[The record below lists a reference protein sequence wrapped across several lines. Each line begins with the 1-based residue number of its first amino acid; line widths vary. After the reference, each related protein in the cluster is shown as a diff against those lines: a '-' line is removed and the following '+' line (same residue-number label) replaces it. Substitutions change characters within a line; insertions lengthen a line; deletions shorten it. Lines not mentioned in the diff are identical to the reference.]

1 MSQPTERNRLDEEA
15 SPYLRQHADNPV
27 HWQPWGDE
35 AFERACEHD
44 VPVFVSIGYSSCHW
58 CHVMAEES
66 FEDEAIAEVL
76 NESFVPI
83 KVDREERPDV
93 DSTFMT
99 VSQLVT
105 GGGGW
110 PLSAWCTPE
119 GEPFYVGTY
128 FPPEPRRNQP
138 GFRDLCERIADS
150 WADPE
155 QREEMRR
162 RAEQWTTSARDE
174 LESVPEPDAAG
185 DAEPPG
191 VDLVDEAA
199 AAAIRGYDDEYGGFG
214 SGGAKFPMP
223 GRIDLL
229 LRAYARTGRDAALT
243 ASTGTLDGMARGG
256 MYDQIGGGFHR
267 YATDR
272 RWTVPHFEKML
283 YDNAELPLV
292 YLDGY
297 RLTGDP
303 AYARIASETLGFLD
317 RELRHEDGGFF
328 STLDARS
335 APPASRRGDAS
346 DDGSEHADVEGAFYV
361 WTPEEVD
368 AALDEPAASLAK
380 DRYGIRSGGNFER
393 GTTVP
398 TIAASVQELAEEH
411 DLPTEEVR
419 GHLTAARVALF
430 EARESRPRPARDEKV
445 LASWNGRAISAF
457 ANAGGVLGEPYAE
470 IAREALDFCRDR
482 LYDAESGEL
491 ARRWIDG
498 DVRGPGYL
506 DDHAFLARGALD
518 VYAATGDPEPLGFA
532 LDLAETIVAEFYDD
546 DDATIYFTRDPDA
559 GDNRSGA
566 DGDGEAQRASSSE
579 GHSPSGNRASPGDSR
594 TQSDDDAL
602 FARPQEF
609 TDRSTP
615 SSLGVAAETL
625 ALLDGFRT
633 DREFAGIAEAVVTT
647 HADRI
652 RASPLEHV
660 SLVRAAELVETG
672 GIEATIAADAVPDAW
687 RETLGERY
695 LPGALVAPRPP
706 TEAGLD
712 AWLDRLGVDEAP
724 PIWAGRDAVDGE
736 ATVYVCEGRT
746 CSPPET
752 DLDAALAWLAERQ

>member
-1 MSQPTERNRLDEEA
+1 MTQPTERNRLDEEA

-27 HWQPWGDE
+27 HWQPWGGD
-35 AFERACEHD
+35 AFERAREHD
-44 VPVFVSIGYSSCHW
+44 APVFVSIGYSSCHW

-66 FEDEAIAEVL
+66 FEDESVATVL

-110 PLSAWCTPE
+110 PLSAWCTPD
-119 GEPFYVGTY
+119 GKPFYVGTY

-155 QREEMRR
+155 QREEMGR
-162 RAEQWTTSARDE
+162 RAEQWVTSARDE
-174 LESVPEPDAAG
+174 LESVPKSGGNETSDS
-185 DAEPPG
+185 
-191 VDLVDEAA
+191 DLLHQAA
-199 AAAIRGYDDEYGGFG
+199 AAAIRGYDEEHGGFG
-214 SGGAKFPMP
+214 SGRGAKFPMP

-229 LRAYARTGRDAALT
+229 LREHVRSGRDAALT
-243 ASTGTLDGMARGG
+243 AAAGTLDGMASGG

-267 YATDR
+267 YAVDR
-272 RWTVPHFEKML
+272 QWTVPHFEKML
-283 YDNAELPLV
+283 YDNAELPMV
-292 YLDGY
+292 YVDGY

-303 AYARIASETLGFLD
+303 SYARVASESFGFLD

-335 APPASRRGDAS
+335 QRPAGRRGDGDEA
-346 DDGSEHADVEGAFYV
+346 ETDVEGAFYV
-361 WTPEEVD
+361 WTPAEVD
-368 AALDEPAASLAK
+368 AALREPSASIAK
-380 DRYGIRSGGNFER
+380 SRYGIRSGGNFER

-398 TIAASVQELAEEH
+398 TIAASPEEIAAEY
-411 DLPTEEVR
+411 DRSPDEVR
-419 GHLTAARVALF
+419 EILTDARVALF

-457 ANAGGVLGEPYAE
+457 ATAGDTLGDRYAE
-470 IAREALDFCRDR
+470 IAAEALGFCRDR
-482 LYDAESGEL
+482 LYDADSGVL

-506 DDHAFLARGALD
+506 DDYAFLARGALD

-532 LDLAETIVAEFYDD
+532 LRLAESIVGEFYDGD
-546 DDATIYFTRDPDA
+546 DGTIYFTRDPEADESGTDGPQADRPEEKRAA
-559 GDNRSGA
+559 G
-566 DGDGEAQRASSSE
+566 
-579 GHSPSGNRASPGDSR
+579 
-594 TQSDDDAL
+594 DDAL

-615 SSLGVAAETL
+615 SSLGVGAETL

-633 DREFAGIAEAVVTT
+633 DRRFHEVAEAVVAT

-660 SLVRAAELVETG
+660 SLVRAAERVKSGGVEV
-672 GIEATIAADAVPDAW
+672 TIAADGVPDAW
-687 RETLGERY
+687 RRTLGERY
-695 LPGALVAPRPP
+695 LPGALVAPRPA
-706 TEAGLD
+706 TAAGLEP
-712 AWLDRLGVDEAP
+712 WLDALGLDEAP
-724 PIWAGRDAVDGE
+724 PIWADRDAVDGE
-736 ATVYVCEGRT
+736 PTAYVCEGFA
-746 CSPPET
+746 CSPPQT
-752 DLDAALAWLAERQ
+752 NLDAGLSWLAERE

>member
-1 MSQPTERNRLDEEA
+1 MSQPTERNRLDGEA

-27 HWQPWGDE
+27 NWQPWGDE
-35 AFERACEHD
+35 AFERAREHD

-66 FEDEAIAEVL
+66 FEDESVAGVI
-76 NESFVPI
+76 NDSFVPI

-99 VSQLVT
+99 VCQLVT

-119 GEPFYVGTY
+119 GKPFYVGTY
-128 FPPEPRRNQP
+128 FPLEARRNQP

-150 WADPE
+150 WSDPE

-162 RAEQWTTSARDE
+162 RADQWAESARDE
-174 LESVPEPDAAG
+174 LESVPTPDAADPDGEG
-185 DAEPPG
+185 DASPPG
-191 VDLVDEAA
+191 DGLLESAA
-199 AAAIRGYDDEYGGFG
+199 ASALRGYDDEYGGFG

-229 LRAYARTGRDAALT
+229 MRAYARSGRDALLSA
-243 ASTGTLDGMARGG
+243 AAGTLDGMARGG

-267 YATDR
+267 YAVDR
-272 RWTVPHFEKML
+272 EWTVPHFEKML
-283 YDNAELPLV
+283 YDNAELPMA

-303 AYARIASETLGFLD
+303 AYARVASESLAFLD
-317 RELRHEDGGFF
+317 RELRRDDGGFF

-335 APPASRRGDAS
+335 RPPESRR
-346 DDGSEHADVEGAFYV
+346 DGNESEEGEDVEGAFYV

-368 AALDEPAASLAK
+368 AVLDEPAASLVK
-380 DRYGIRSGGNFER
+380 ERYGIRPGGNFER

-398 TIAASVQELAEEH
+398 TLAASVDELAADR
-411 DLPTEEVR
+411 DLSPEEVR
-419 GHLTAARVALF
+419 EALTEARTALF
-430 EARESRPRPARDEKV
+430 DARESRPRPARDEKV

-457 ANAGGVLGEPYAE
+457 ADAAGTLGEPYAD

-482 LYDAESGEL
+482 LYDPEAETGAL
-491 ARRWIDG
+491 ARRWLDG

-506 DDHAFLARGALD
+506 DDYAFLARGALD
-518 VYAATGDPEPLGFA
+518 VYAATGDLEPLGFA
-532 LDLAETIVAEFYDD
+532 LELAEALVAEFYDAD
-546 DDATIYFTRDPDA
+546 DGTIYFTRSLDGRESGGDGDA
-559 GDNRSGA
+559 G
-566 DGDGEAQRASSSE
+566 
-579 GHSPSGNRASPGDSR
+579 P
-594 TQSDDDAL
+594 L
-602 FARPQEF
+602 MARPQEF

-633 DREFAGIAEAVVTT
+633 DGRFRDVARRVVTT

-652 RASPLEHV
+652 RGGPLEHA
-660 SLVRAAELVETG
+660 SLVRAADLVETG
-672 GIEATIAADAVPDAW
+672 GIEVTVAADEVPDEW

-695 LPGALVAPRPP
+695 LPSALVAPRPA

-712 AWLDRLGVDEAP
+712 EWLDRLDMAEAP
-724 PIWAGRDAVDGE
+724 PIWAGRDATDGE
-736 ATVYVCEGRT
+736 PTAYVCRDFT
-746 CSPPET
+746 CSPPRT
-752 DLDAALAWLAERQ
+752 DLDAALEWLGTREESKGGE

>member
-1 MSQPTERNRLDEEA
+1 MSQPTERNRLDGEA
-15 SPYLRQHADNPV
+15 SPYLQQHADNPV
-27 HWQPWGDE
+27 NWQPWGDE
-35 AFERACEHD
+35 AFERAREHD

-66 FEDEAIAEVL
+66 FEDESVAAVL
-76 NESFVPI
+76 NDEFVPV

-128 FPPEPRRNQP
+128 FPPEPRQNQP

-162 RAEQWTTSARDE
+162 RADQWTTSARDE
-174 LESVPEPDAAG
+174 LESVPSQPAGDDAA
-185 DAEPPG
+185 APG
-191 VDLVDEAA
+191 PDLLDEAA
-199 AAAIRGYDDEYGGFG
+199 AAAVRGYDDSYGGFG
-214 SGGAKFPMP
+214 SGGPKFPMP
-223 GRIDLL
+223 GRIDVL
-229 LRAYARTGRDAALT
+229 LRAYAQNGRDAVLA
-243 ASTGTLDGMARGG
+243 AATGTLDGMAAGG
-256 MYDQIGGGFHR
+256 MYDQVGGGFHR
-267 YATDR
+267 YAVDR
-272 RWTVPHFEKML
+272 QWTVPHFEKML
-283 YDNAELPLV
+283 YDNAELPLA

-297 RLTGDP
+297 QLTGDP
-303 AYARIASETLGFLD
+303 TYARVASETLGFLD
-317 RELRHEDGGFF
+317 RELRHDDGGFF

-335 APPASRRGDAS
+335 RPPASRGGGD
-346 DDGSEHADVEGAFYV
+346 ADVEGAFYV
-361 WTPEEVD
+361 WTPSEVD
-368 AALDEPAASLAK
+368 EVLDEPAASLAK
-380 DRYGIRSGGNFER
+380 DRFGIESGGNFER
-393 GTTVP
+393 GTTVL
-398 TIAASVQELAEEH
+398 TVAASIAELAEAH
-411 DLPTEEVR
+411 DMSPESVR
-419 GHLTAARVALF
+419 EALTAARVALF

-457 ANAGGVLGEPYAE
+457 AAASRVLGEPYAD
-470 IAREALDFCRDR
+470 IASEALAFCRDR
-482 LYDAESGEL
+482 LYDEETGAL
-491 ARRWIDG
+491 ARRWLDG

-518 VYAATGDPEPLGFA
+518 VYSATGDPDALGFA
-532 LDLAETIVAEFYDD
+532 LDLSETIVADFYADD
-546 DDATIYFTRDPDA
+546 DGTIYFTRDPA
-559 GDNRSGA
+559 ANGDR
-566 DGDGEAQRASSSE
+566 GD
-579 GHSPSGNRASPGDSR
+579 D
-594 TQSDDDAL
+594 TL

-625 ALLDGFRT
+625 ALVDGFRT
-633 DREFAGIAEAVVTT
+633 DREFASVAETVVTT

-660 SLVRAAELVETG
+660 SLVRAADRVASG
-672 GIEATIAADAVPDAW
+672 GIEVTVAADGVPDAW

-706 TEAGLD
+706 TDDGLT
-712 AWLDRLGVDEAP
+712 AWLDRLGLSEAP
-724 PIWAGRDAVDGE
+724 PIWADRDAVDGE
-736 ATVYVCEGRT
+736 PTAYVCEGRT

-752 DLDAALAWLAERQ
+752 DLDAALEWLADRRRSA

>member
-1 MSQPTERNRLDEEA
+1 MSQPTERNRLASEA
-15 SPYLRQHADNPV
+15 SPYLQQHAENPV
-27 HWQPWGDE
+27 NWQPWSDE
-35 AFERACEHD
+35 AFERAREHD

-66 FEDEAIAEVL
+66 FEDESVAAVL
-76 NESFVPI
+76 NESFVSI

-93 DSTFMT
+93 DSAFMT

-119 GEPFYVGTY
+119 GKPFYVGTY

-150 WADPE
+150 WGDPE
-155 QREEMRR
+155 QREEMKR

-174 LESVPEPDAAG
+174 LESAPTPDSAG
-185 DAEPPG
+185 DSNPLGE
-191 VDLVDEAA
+191 VHLEDDLLGEAA

-229 LRAYARTGRDAALT
+229 MRAYARNGRDAALT
-243 ASTGTLDGMARGG
+243 AATGTLDGMAAGG
-256 MYDQIGGGFHR
+256 VYDQIGGGFHR
-267 YATDR
+267 YAVDR

-283 YDNAELPLV
+283 YDNAELPMV

-303 AYARIASETLGFLD
+303 SYARVASESLGFAD

-335 APPASRRGDAS
+335 RFPVGRGKESSGLSGNSDA
-346 DDGSEHADVEGAFYV
+346 ETEAVEGAFYV
-361 WTPEEVD
+361 WTPDEVD
-368 AALDEPAASLAK
+368 AVLDEPASSLAK
-380 DRYGIRSGGNFER
+380 ERYGIRSGGNFER

-398 TIAASVQELAEEH
+398 TVSASVAELADER
-411 DLPTEEVR
+411 DLPADEIREILTE
-419 GHLTAARVALF
+419 ARVALF

-457 ANAGGVLGEPYAE
+457 ASAGRTLGEPYAE
-470 IAREALDFCRDR
+470 IASDALAFCRER
-482 LYDAESGEL
+482 LYDEATGGL
-491 ARRWIDG
+491 ARRWLDG

-506 DDHAFLARGALD
+506 DDYAFLARGALD

-532 LDLAETIVAEFYDD
+532 LELAESIVAEFHDADD
-546 DDATIYFTRDPDA
+546 GTIYFTREP
-559 GDNRSGA
+559 
-566 DGDGEAQRASSSE
+566 EEIASDHT
-579 GHSPSGNRASPGDSR
+579 G
-594 TQSDDDAL
+594 DDAL

-633 DREFAGIAEAVVTT
+633 DRRFAEVAETVVTT
-647 HADRI
+647 HSDRI

-660 SLVRAAELVETG
+660 SLVRASERVASG
-672 GIEATIAADAVPDAW
+672 GIEVTIAADGIPDEW
-687 RETLGERY
+687 QETLGERY
-695 LPGALVAPRPP
+695 LPGALIAPRPP
-706 TEAGLD
+706 TDEKVG
-712 AWLDRLGVDEAP
+712 AWLDDLGLDETP
-724 PIWAGRDAVDGE
+724 PIWAGRDVVDGE
-736 ATVYVCEGRT
+736 PTVYVCEGRT

-752 DLDAALAWLAERQ
+752 DLDSALEWLAARRESE

>member
-1 MSQPTERNRLDEEA
+1 MSQPTERNRLASEA
-15 SPYLRQHADNPV
+15 SPYLQQHADNPV
-27 HWQPWGDE
+27 HWQPWGDD
-35 AFERACEHD
+35 AFERAREHD
-44 VPVFVSIGYSSCHW
+44 APVFVSIGYSSCHW

-66 FEDEAIAEVL
+66 FEDEAVADVL
-76 NESFVPI
+76 NASFVPI

-119 GEPFYVGTY
+119 GKPFYVGTY

-138 GFRDLCERIADS
+138 GFRDLCERIAES

-174 LESVPEPDAAG
+174 LESTQGPTPASDR
-185 DAEPPG
+185 DPPG
-191 VDLVDEAA
+191 TDLLDEAA
-199 AAAIRGYDDEYGGFG
+199 AAAVRGYDDEYGGFG

-229 LRAYARTGRDAALT
+229 MRAYARSGRDAALT
-243 ASTGTLDGMARGG
+243 AATGTLDGMARGG

-272 RWTVPHFEKML
+272 QWTVPHFEKML
-283 YDNAELPLV
+283 YDNAELPLA

-303 AYARIASETLGFLD
+303 AYARIASESLGFLD

-335 APPASRRGDAS
+335 APPASRRGDAR
-346 DDGSEHADVEGAFYV
+346 DDGDGHADVEGAFYV
-361 WTPEEVD
+361 WTPAEVD
-368 AALDEPAASLAK
+368 AVLDEPAASLAK
-380 DRYGIRSGGNFER
+380 ARYGIRAGGNFER

-398 TIAASVQELAEEH
+398 RIAASIEELAQEH
-411 DLPTEEVR
+411 DLSTDEVR
-419 GHLTAARVALF
+419 GRLTDARVALF
-430 EARESRPRPARDEKV
+430 EAREARPRPARDEKV
-445 LASWNGRAISAF
+445 LAAWNGRAISAF
-457 ANAGGVLGEPYAE
+457 ASAGGVLGQPYAE
-470 IAREALDFCRDR
+470 TAREALDFCRER
-482 LYDAESGEL
+482 LYDAETGAL
-491 ARRWIDG
+491 ARRWLDG

-518 VYAATGDPEPLGFA
+518 VYGATGDPEPLGFA
-532 LDLAETIVAEFYDD
+532 VELAGAIVSEFYDAD
-546 DDATIYFTRDPDA
+546 DGTIYFTREPEA
-559 GDNRSGA
+559 NEV
-566 DGDGEAQRASSSE
+566 DGTDG
-579 GHSPSGNRASPGDSR
+579 
-594 TQSDDDAL
+594 DAL

-633 DREFAGIAEAVVTT
+633 DREFAAVAEAVVTT

-660 SLVRAAELVETG
+660 SLVRAAERVETG
-672 GIEATIAADAVPDAW
+672 GVEATIAADVVPDAW

-706 TEAGLD
+706 TETELD
-712 AWLDRLGVDEAP
+712 AWLDRLGMQEAP
-724 PIWAGRDAVDGE
+724 PIWAGRDAVDGKPT
-736 ATVYVCEGRT
+736 AYVCEGRT

-752 DLDAALAWLAERQ
+752 DLDAALTWLTERRSA

>member
-1 MSQPTERNRLDEEA
+1 MRQPTKRNRLDGEA
-15 SPYLRQHADNPV
+15 SPYLQQHADNPV
-27 HWQPWGDE
+27 NWQPWGDE
-35 AFERACEHD
+35 AFERASEHG

-66 FEDEAIAEVL
+66 FEDEGIAEVL
-76 NESFVPI
+76 NDGFVPV

-119 GEPFYVGTY
+119 GKPFYVGTY

-138 GFRDLCERIADS
+138 GFRELCERIADS

-155 QREEMRR
+155 QREEMER
-162 RAEQWTTSARDE
+162 RAEQWTASARDE
-174 LESVPEPDAAG
+174 LESVPGADSADSAADAS

-191 VDLVDEAA
+191 AALLDEAA
-199 AAAIRGYDDEYGGFG
+199 AAAVRGYDDEYGGFG

-229 LRAYARTGRDAALT
+229 MRAYARSGRDAALT
-243 ASTGTLDGMARGG
+243 AATGTLDGMARGG
-256 MYDQIGGGFHR
+256 VYDQVGGGFHR

-303 AYARIASETLGFLD
+303 TYARIASETLGFLD
-317 RELRHEDGGFF
+317 RELRHADGGFF

-335 APPASRRGDAS
+335 APPESRRGDAS
-346 DDGSEHADVEGAFYV
+346 DNGSGRADVEGAFYV
-361 WTPEEVD
+361 WTPDEVD
-368 AALDEPAASLAK
+368 TVLDEPAASLAR
-380 DRYGIRSGGNFER
+380 DRYGIESGGNFER

-398 TIAASVQELAEEH
+398 TVAASVEGLADERGLASEAVRET
-411 DLPTEEVR
+411 LTE
-419 GHLTAARVALF
+419 ARVALF

-445 LASWNGRAISAF
+445 LAAWNGRAISAF
-457 ANAGGVLGEPYAE
+457 ANAGGALGEPYAAV
-470 IAREALDFCRDR
+470 AREALDFCRDR
-482 LYDAESGEL
+482 LYDEESGTL
-491 ARRWIDG
+491 ARRWLDG

-532 LDLAETIVAEFYDD
+532 LELAETIVADFYDAD
-546 DDATIYFTRDPDA
+546 DGTIYFTRDPD
-559 GDNRSGA
+559 GERTDDSRA
-566 DGDGEAQRASSSE
+566 DGDGEAQRASSS
-579 GHSPSGNRASPGDSR
+579 R
-594 TQSDDDAL
+594 TQSGDGAL

-625 ALLDGFRT
+625 ALLDGFRS
-633 DREFAGIAEAVVTT
+633 DREFAAVAETVVTT
-647 HADRI
+647 HTDRI

-660 SLVRAAELVETG
+660 SLVRAAERVETG
-672 GIEATIAADAVPDAW
+672 GIEATIAAEAVPDEW

-695 LPGALVAPRPP
+695 LPDALVAPRPP
-706 TEAGLD
+706 TEDGLD
-712 AWLDRLGVDEAP
+712 AWLDRLGMDEAP
-724 PIWAGRDAVDGE
+724 PVWAGRDAADGE
-736 ATVYVCEGRT
+736 PTAYVCEGRT

-752 DLDAALAWLAERQ
+752 DLDAALTWLAERR

>member
-1 MSQPTERNRLDEEA
+1 MSQPTERNRLEGEA
-15 SPYLRQHADNPV
+15 SPYLQQHADNPV
-27 HWQPWGDE
+27 NWQPWGEE
-35 AFERACEHD
+35 AFERAREHD

-66 FEDEAIAEVL
+66 FEDESVAAVL
-76 NESFVPI
+76 NEEFVPV

-150 WADPE
+150 WGDPE
-155 QREEMRR
+155 QREEMKR
-162 RAEQWTTSARDE
+162 RADQWTTSARDE
-174 LESVPEPDAAG
+174 LESVPESGPAAGADDAGGAG
-185 DAEPPG
+185 DAADAADAGAPG
-191 VDLVDEAA
+191 PDLLDEAA
-199 AAAIRGYDDEYGGFG
+199 AAAVRGYDDEYGGFG
-214 SGGAKFPMP
+214 GGGAKFPMP
-223 GRIDLL
+223 GRIDVLM
-229 LRAYARTGRDAALT
+229 RAYAQTGRDAALT
-243 ASTGTLDGMARGG
+243 AATGTLDGMARGG

-267 YATDR
+267 YAVDR
-272 RWTVPHFEKML
+272 QWTVPHFEKML
-283 YDNAELPLV
+283 YDNAELPMA
-292 YLDGY
+292 YLDAH
-297 RLTGDP
+297 RLTGD
-303 AYARIASETLGFLD
+303 ASYARVASETLGFID
-317 RELRHEDGGFF
+317 RELRHDDGGFF

-335 APPASRRGDAS
+335 RPPESRRGDAGAN
-346 DDGSEHADVEGAFYV
+346 GSGHADVEGAFYV
-361 WTPEEVD
+361 WTPSEVD
-368 AALDEPAASLAK
+368 AVLDEPAASLAK
-380 DRYGIRSGGNFER
+380 DRYGIESGGNFER

-398 TIAASVQELAEEH
+398 TIAASVAELADEH
-411 DLPTEEVR
+411 DMSAETVRESLTE
-419 GHLTAARVALF
+419 ARVALF

-457 ANAGGVLGEPYAE
+457 AAAGQVLGEPYAD
-470 IAREALDFCRDR
+470 IASDALAFCRER
-482 LYDAESGEL
+482 LYDEETGGL
-491 ARRWIDG
+491 ARRWLDG

-518 VYAATGDPEPLGFA
+518 VYSATGDPDALGFA
-532 LDLAETIVAEFYDD
+532 LDLAATIVSDFYDD
-546 DDATIYFTRDPDA
+546 EDGTIYFTRDPDGAA
-559 GDNRSGA
+559 GE
-566 DGDGEAQRASSSE
+566 DGG
-579 GHSPSGNRASPGDSR
+579 GGSPTGDD
-594 TQSDDDAL
+594 TL

-633 DREFAGIAEAVVTT
+633 DREFAEIAERVVTT

-660 SLVRAAELVETG
+660 SLVRAADRVASG
-672 GIEATIAADAVPDAW
+672 GIEVTVAADAMPDAW
-687 RETLGERY
+687 RETLGTRY

-706 TEAGLD
+706 TEDDLE
-712 AWLDRLGVDEAP
+712 AWIDRLGMDEAP
-724 PIWAGRDAVDGE
+724 PIWVDRDAIDGE
-736 ATVYVCEGRT
+736 PTAYVCEGLT

-752 DLDAALAWLAERQ
+752 DLDAALEWLAARERSE

>member
-1 MSQPTERNRLDEEA
+1 MTQPTARNRLDDEA

-27 HWQPWGDE
+27 HWQPWGDD
-35 AFERACEHD
+35 AFERAREHD

-66 FEDEAIAEVL
+66 FDDESIAAVL
-76 NESFVPI
+76 NESFVPV

-119 GEPFYVGTY
+119 GKPFYVGTY

-138 GFRDLCERIADS
+138 GFRDLCERIAES

-155 QREEMRR
+155 QREEMER
-162 RAEQWTTSARDE
+162 RADQWTASARDE
-174 LESVPEPDAAG
+174 LESVPESG
-185 DAEPPG
+185 DGEPATA
-191 VDLVDEAA
+191 DLVGQAA

-214 SGGAKFPMP
+214 SGRGAKFPMP
-223 GRIDLL
+223 GRVDIL
-229 LRAYARTGRDAALT
+229 LRDYARSGRDAARN
-243 ASTGTLDGMARGG
+243 AATGTLDGMASGG

-267 YATDR
+267 YAVDR
-272 RWTVPHFEKML
+272 QWTVPHFEKML

-303 AYARIASETLGFLD
+303 SYARVAGESLGFVD
-317 RELRHEDGGFF
+317 RELRHEAGGFF

-335 APPASRRGDAS
+335 RRPASRRGNGAE
-346 DDGSEHADVEGAFYV
+346 SEADVEGAFYV
-361 WTPEEVD
+361 WTPAEVD
-368 AALDEPAASLAK
+368 AVLDEPAASIAK
-380 DRYGIRSGGNFER
+380 SRYGIRSGGNFER

-398 TIAASVQELAEEH
+398 TVAASIDELADEY
-411 DLPTEEVR
+411 DRPADEVR
-419 GHLTAARVALF
+419 EILTDARVALF

-457 ANAGGVLGEPYAE
+457 ANASRMLGEPYAA
-470 IAREALDFCRDR
+470 IASKALGFCRER
-482 LYDAESGEL
+482 LYDDATGLL

-498 DVRGPGYL
+498 DVGGPGYL
-506 DDHAFLARGALD
+506 DDYAFLARGALD
-518 VYAATGDPEPLGFA
+518 TYAATGDPEPLGFA
-532 LDLAETIVAEFYDD
+532 LRLAESIVEEFYDTD
-546 DDATIYFTRDPDA
+546 DGTIYFTRDPDA
-559 GDNRSGA
+559 DRSGA
-566 DGDGEAQRASSSE
+566 
-579 GHSPSGNRASPGDSR
+579 NRVAG
-594 TQSDDDAL
+594 DDAL

-625 ALLDGFRT
+625 ALLDGFQT
-633 DREFAGIAEAVVTT
+633 DRRFRDVAETVVTT
-647 HADRI
+647 HADRV

-660 SLVRAAELVETG
+660 SLVRAAERVDSGGVEV
-672 GIEATIAADAVPDAW
+672 TIAADEVPDAW
-687 RETLGERY
+687 RRTLGERY
-695 LPGALVAPRPP
+695 LPGALLAPRPATAAELEP
-706 TEAGLD
+706 WLD
-712 AWLDRLGVDEAP
+712 ALGLDEAP
-724 PIWAGRDAVDGE
+724 PIWAGRDAVDG
-736 ATVYVCEGRT
+736 APTAYVCEGFT
-746 CSPPET
+746 CSPPRT
-752 DLDAALAWLAERQ
+752 DLDEALSWLAERA

>member
-1 MSQPTERNRLDEEA
+1 MTEPTERNRLDGEA
-15 SPYLRQHADNPV
+15 SPYLQQHADNPV
-27 HWQPWGDE
+27 NWQPWGDE
-35 AFERACEHD
+35 AFERAREHD

-66 FEDEAIAEVL
+66 FEDEGIAEVL
-76 NESFVPI
+76 NEEFVPV

-119 GEPFYVGTY
+119 GKPFYVGTY

-155 QREEMRR
+155 QREEMKR

-174 LESVPEPDAAG
+174 LESVPEADGADGADSADG
-185 DAEPPG
+185 ADPPG
-191 VDLVDEAA
+191 ADLLDEAA
-199 AAAIRGYDDEYGGFG
+199 AAAVRGYDDEYGGFG

-229 LRAYARTGRDAALT
+229 MRAYARSDRDAALT
-243 ASTGTLDGMARGG
+243 AATGTLDGMARGG

-303 AYARIASETLGFLD
+303 AYARVASETLGFLD

-335 APPASRRGDAS
+335 PPPESRRGDAS
-346 DDGSEHADVEGAFYV
+346 DNGGGRADVEGAFYV
-361 WTPEEVD
+361 WTPAEVD
-368 AALDEPAASLAK
+368 AVLDEPAASLAK
-380 DRYGIRSGGNFER
+380 DRYGIESGGNFER

-398 TIAASVQELAEEH
+398 TIAASVQELADEH
-411 DLPTEEVR
+411 DLVVDEVR
-419 GHLTAARVALF
+419 ERLTEARVALF

-445 LASWNGRAISAF
+445 LAAWNGRAISAF

-470 IAREALDFCRDR
+470 IAREALDFCRER
-482 LYDAESGEL
+482 LYDAETGEL
-491 ARRWIDG
+491 ARRWLDG

-532 LDLAETIVAEFYDD
+532 LELAETIVSDFHDADD
-546 DDATIYFTRDPDA
+546 GTIYFTRDPDA
-559 GDNRSGA
+559 
-566 DGDGEAQRASSSE
+566 DGDERSAGAR
-579 GHSPSGNRASPGDSR
+579 
-594 TQSDDDAL
+594 SDGDDAL

-633 DREFAGIAEAVVTT
+633 DREFTAVAEAVVTT

-706 TEAGLD
+706 TAAGLD
-712 AWLDRLGVDEAP
+712 EWLDRLDMDEAP
-724 PIWAGRDAVDGE
+724 PVWAGRDAVDGE
-736 ATVYVCEGRT
+736 PTAYVCEGRT

-752 DLDAALAWLAERQ
+752 DLDAALAWLADRRSA

>member
-1 MSQPTERNRLDEEA
+1 MSQPTERNRLADEA
-15 SPYLRQHADNPV
+15 SPYLQQHADNPV
-27 HWQPWGDE
+27 HWQPWGDA
-35 AFERACEHD
+35 AFERAREHD

-66 FEDEAIAEVL
+66 FEDEGVAEVL
-76 NESFVPI
+76 NDSFVPV

-119 GEPFYVGTY
+119 GKPFYVGTY

-155 QREEMRR
+155 QREEMER

-174 LESVPEPDAAG
+174 LESVPEPNVADGASG
-185 DAEPPG
+185 SEPPG
-191 VDLVDEAA
+191 ADLLDEAA
-199 AAAIRGYDDEYGGFG
+199 AAAVRGYDDEYGGFG

-223 GRIDLL
+223 GRVDLL
-229 LRAYARTGRDAALT
+229 MRASARSGRDAAL
-243 ASTGTLDGMARGG
+243 AAATGTLDGMARGG
-256 MYDQIGGGFHR
+256 MYDQVGGGFHR

-272 RWTVPHFEKML
+272 QWTVPHFEKML

-297 RLTGDP
+297 RLTADP
-303 AYARIASETLGFLD
+303 TYARVASETLAFLD
-317 RELRHEDGGFF
+317 RELRHDEGGFF
-328 STLDARS
+328 GTLDARS
-335 APPASRRGDAS
+335 APPESRRGDAS
-346 DDGSEHADVEGAFYV
+346 DDGSGHADVEGAFYV
-361 WTPEEVD
+361 WTPGEVD
-368 AALDEPAASLAK
+368 AVLDEPAASLAK
-380 DRYGIRSGGNFER
+380 DRWGIEPGGNFER

-398 TIAASVQELAEEH
+398 TVAASVSDLADEH
-411 DLPTEEVR
+411 DLSAEEVR
-419 GHLTAARVALF
+419 ERLTDARVALF
-430 EARESRPRPARDEKV
+430 ESRESRPRPARDEKV

-457 ANAGGVLGEPYAE
+457 ASAAGPLGEPYVE

-482 LYDAESGEL
+482 LYDESSGEL
-491 ARRWIDG
+491 ARRWLDG

-506 DDHAFLARGALD
+506 DDYAFLARGALD

-532 LDLAETIVAEFYDD
+532 LELAEAIVAEFHDPDD
-546 DDATIYFTRDPDA
+546 GTIYFTRDP
-559 GDNRSGA
+559 GGA
-566 DGDGEAQRASSSE
+566 DRGD
-579 GHSPSGNRASPGDSR
+579 D
-594 TQSDDDAL
+594 TL

-633 DREFAGIAEAVVTT
+633 DREFAAIAEQVVTT

-660 SLVRAAELVETG
+660 SLVRAAERVETG
-672 GIEATIAADAVPDAW
+672 GIEATIATDAVPDAW

-706 TEAGLD
+706 TETGLD
-712 AWLDRLGVDEAP
+712 AWLDRLGMDEAP
-724 PIWAGRDAVDGE
+724 PVWAGRDAVDGE
-736 ATVYVCEGRT
+736 PTAYVCEGRT

-752 DLDAALAWLAERQ
+752 DLDAALSWLAERR

>member
-1 MSQPTERNRLDEEA
+1 MSQPTERNRLDAEA
-15 SPYLRQHADNPV
+15 SPYLQQHADNPV
-27 HWQPWGDE
+27 HWQPWGED
-35 AFERACEHD
+35 AFERAREHD

-66 FEDEAIAEVL
+66 FEDNSIAAVL
-76 NESFVPI
+76 NDEFVPV

-99 VSQLVT
+99 VCQLVT

-119 GEPFYVGTY
+119 GKPFYVGTY

-155 QREEMRR
+155 QREEMKR

-174 LESVPEPDAAG
+174 LESVPDADAADNTSDTS
-185 DAEPPG
+185 DADPSG
-191 VDLVDEAA
+191 SDLLDEAA
-199 AAAIRGYDDEYGGFG
+199 AAAIRGHDDEYGGFG

-229 LRAYARTGRDAALT
+229 MRAAARSDRGGRGGRNTALT
-243 ASTGTLDGMARGG
+243 AATRTLDGMAQGG
-256 MYDQIGGGFHR
+256 LYDQIGGGFHR
-267 YATDR
+267 YTVDR
-272 RWTVPHFEKML
+272 QWTIPHFEKML
-283 YDNAELPLV
+283 YDNGELPMA

-297 RLTGDP
+297 RLSGDP
-303 AYARIASETLGFLD
+303 SYARVASESFGFLD

-335 APPASRRGDAS
+335 RPPAGRRGDRGDDEDDEAS
-346 DDGSEHADVEGAFYV
+346 AVEGAYYV

-368 AALDEPAASLAK
+368 AVLDEPAASLAK
-380 DRYGIRSGGNFER
+380 DRFGIRSGGNFER
-393 GTTVP
+393 GMTVP
-398 TIAASVQELAEEH
+398 TIAASIEELADEYDRPAE
-411 DLPTEEVR
+411 DVR
-419 GHLTAARVALF
+419 EILTDARVALF
-430 EARESRPRPARDEKV
+430 EAREVRPRPARDEKV

-457 ANAGGVLGEPYAE
+457 ARAGAVLGDSYGA
-470 IAREALDFCRDR
+470 IASDALAFCRDR
-482 LYDAESGEL
+482 LYDDDSGEL
-491 ARRWIDG
+491 ARRWLDG

-506 DDHAFLARGALD
+506 DDYAFLARGALD

-532 LDLAETIVAEFYDD
+532 LDLAESLVDAFYDAAD
-546 DDATIYFTRDPDA
+546 GTIYFTRNPDA
-559 GDNRSGA
+559 QGD
-566 DGDGEAQRASSSE
+566 D
-579 GHSPSGNRASPGDSR
+579 
-594 TQSDDDAL
+594 TL

-633 DREFAGIAEAVVTT
+633 DREFREIAEAVVTT

-660 SLVRAAELVETG
+660 SLVRAAEHVETG
-672 GIEATIAADAVPDAW
+672 GVEVTIAADEVPAAW

-706 TEAGLD
+706 TDAGLA
-712 AWLDRLGVDEAP
+712 AWLDDLGLDEAP
-724 PIWAGRDAVDGE
+724 PIWADRDALDGE
-736 ATVYVCEGRT
+736 PTAYVCEGFT
-746 CSPPET
+746 CSPPRT
-752 DLDAALAWLAERQ
+752 DLDEALAWLADRE

>member
-15 SPYLRQHADNPV
+15 SPYLQQHANNPV

-35 AFERACEHD
+35 AFERAREHD

-66 FEDEAIAEVL
+66 FEDESVATVL
-76 NESFVPI
+76 NESFVPV

-93 DSTFMT
+93 DSTFIT

-119 GEPFYVGTY
+119 GKPFYVGTY

-155 QREEMRR
+155 QRGEMER

-174 LESVPEPDAAG
+174 LESVPDSAG
-185 DAEPPG
+185 GDSPAS
-191 VDLVDEAA
+191 DRLHQAA

-214 SGGAKFPMP
+214 SGRGSKFPMP

-229 LRAYARTGRDAALT
+229 MREYARSGRDAALT
-243 ASTGTLDGMARGG
+243 AATGTLDGMASGG

-267 YATDR
+267 YSVDR
-272 RWTVPHFEKML
+272 QWTVPHFEKML
-283 YDNAELPLV
+283 YDNAELPMV

-303 AYARIASETLGFLD
+303 SYARIASESLGFLD

-335 APPASRRGDAS
+335 QRPKSRRGNP
-346 DDGSEHADVEGAFYV
+346 GERETDVEGAFYV
-361 WTPEEVD
+361 WTPTEVD
-368 AALDEPAASLAK
+368 AVLDEPAASIAK
-380 DRYGIRSGGNFER
+380 TRYGIRSGGNFER

-398 TIAASVQELAEEH
+398 TIAASIAELAEEH
-411 DLPTEEVR
+411 DVPAEEVR
-419 GHLTAARVALF
+419 DILTDARVALF

-457 ANAGGVLGEPYAE
+457 ATAGNTLGKPYAD
-470 IAREALDFCRDR
+470 IASEALGFCRDR
-482 LYDAESGEL
+482 LYDAETGVLS
-491 ARRWIDG
+491 RRWIDG

-506 DDHAFLARGALD
+506 DDYAFLARGALD

-532 LDLAETIVAEFYDD
+532 LELAESIVEEFHDADD
-546 DDATIYFTRDPDA
+546 GTIYFTRDPDA
-559 GDNRSGA
+559 DRSETDGSTEARA
-566 DGDGEAQRASSSE
+566 DG
-579 GHSPSGNRASPGDSR
+579 
-594 TQSDDDAL
+594 DDAL

-633 DREFAGIAEAVVTT
+633 DRRFHDVAEAVVET

-660 SLVRAAELVETG
+660 SLVRATARVESG
-672 GIEATIAADAVPDAW
+672 GVEATIAADEVPDAW
-687 RETLGERY
+687 RGTLGERY

-706 TEAGLD
+706 TAGGLQPWLD
-712 AWLDRLGVDEAP
+712 ALGLDEAP
-724 PIWAGRDAVDGE
+724 PIWADRDAIDGE
-736 ATVYVCEGRT
+736 PTAYVCEGFT
-746 CSPPET
+746 CSPPRT
-752 DLDAALAWLAERQ
+752 DLDEALAWLTERE

>member
-1 MSQPTERNRLDEEA
+1 MTQPTSRNRLDEEA
-15 SPYLRQHADNPV
+15 SPYLQQHADNPV
-27 HWQPWGDE
+27 NWQPWGDD
-35 AFERACEHD
+35 AFERAREHD

-66 FEDEAIAEVL
+66 FEDEAVAAVL
-76 NESFVPI
+76 NEEFVPV

-119 GEPFYVGTY
+119 GKPFYVGTY

-155 QREEMRR
+155 QREEMKR

-174 LESVPEPDAAG
+174 LESVPDAGTGPDA
-185 DAEPPG
+185 DDPPG
-191 VDLVDEAA
+191 TDLLDEAA

-229 LRAYARTGRDAALT
+229 MGAYARSGRDAALT
-243 ASTGTLDGMARGG
+243 AATGTLDGMARGG

-272 RWTVPHFEKML
+272 QWTVPHFEKML

-303 AYARIASETLGFLD
+303 AYARVASETLGFLD
-317 RELRHEDGGFF
+317 RELRHEAGGFF

-335 APPASRRGDAS
+335 APPEGRRGS
-346 DDGSEHADVEGAFYV
+346 TDDNGSGHADVEGAFYV
-361 WTPEEVD
+361 WTPAEVD
-368 AALDEPAASLAK
+368 AVLDEPAASLAK
-380 DRYGIRSGGNFER
+380 ARYGIESGGNFER

-398 TIAASVQELAEEH
+398 TVAASVAELAEEH
-411 DLPTEEVR
+411 DLAVDEVR
-419 GHLTAARVALF
+419 ERLTEARVALF

-445 LASWNGRAISAF
+445 LAAWNGRAISAF
-457 ANAGGVLGEPYAE
+457 ASAAGALGEGYAA

-482 LYDAESGEL
+482 LYDADTGDL
-491 ARRWIDG
+491 ARRWLDG

-518 VYAATGDPEPLGFA
+518 VYAGTGDPEPLGFA
-532 LDLAETIVAEFYDD
+532 LELAETIVDEFHDADD
-546 DDATIYFTRDPDA
+546 GTIYFTRDPDESA
-559 GDNRSGA
+559 DRGA
-566 DGDGEAQRASSSE
+566 
-579 GHSPSGNRASPGDSR
+579 
-594 TQSDDDAL
+594 DAL

-633 DREFAGIAEAVVTT
+633 DREFAAAAEAVVTT

-660 SLVRAAELVETG
+660 SLVRAAERVETG
-672 GIEATIAADAVPDAW
+672 GIEATIAADAVPTAW

-706 TEAGLD
+706 TESGLD
-712 AWLDRLGVDEAP
+712 EWLDRLGMGEAP

-736 ATVYVCEGRT
+736 PTAYVCEGRT

-752 DLDAALAWLAERQ
+752 DLDAALAWLADRRSR

>member
-1 MSQPTERNRLDEEA
+1 MTQPTERNRLDEEA
-15 SPYLRQHADNPV
+15 SPYLQQHADNPV
-27 HWQPWGDE
+27 NWQPWGDE
-35 AFERACEHD
+35 AFERAREHD

-66 FEDEAIAEVL
+66 FEDEGIAEVL
-76 NESFVPI
+76 NEEFVPV

-119 GEPFYVGTY
+119 GKPFYVGTY

-155 QREEMRR
+155 QREEMER
-162 RAEQWTTSARDE
+162 RAEQWATSARDE
-174 LESVPEPDAAG
+174 LESVPEADPAGDAS

-191 VDLVDEAA
+191 ADLLDEAA

-229 LRAYARTGRDAALT
+229 MRAYARTGRDAALT
-243 ASTGTLDGMARGG
+243 AATGTLDGMARGG

-303 AYARIASETLGFLD
+303 AYARVASETLGFLD
-317 RELRHEDGGFF
+317 RELRHDEGGFF

-335 APPASRRGDAS
+335 APPESRRGDGS
-346 DDGSEHADVEGAFYV
+346 DDGGEPADVEGAFYV
-361 WTPEEVD
+361 WTPAEVD
-368 AALDEPAASLAK
+368 AVLDEPAASLAK
-380 DRYGIRSGGNFER
+380 DRYGIESGGNFER

-398 TIAASVQELAEEH
+398 TIAASVEELADEH
-411 DLPTEEVR
+411 DLAVDEVR
-419 GHLTAARVALF
+419 ERLTEARTALF

-457 ANAGGVLGEPYAE
+457 ANAGDVLGESYAE
-470 IAREALDFCRDR
+470 IAREALEFCRDR
-482 LYDAESGEL
+482 LYDEASGEL
-491 ARRWIDG
+491 ARRWLDG

-532 LDLAETIVAEFYDD
+532 LELAETIVSDFYDAD
-546 DDATIYFTRDPDA
+546 DGTIYFTREP
-559 GDNRSGA
+559 GKSA
-566 DGDGEAQRASSSE
+566 DE
-579 GHSPSGNRASPGDSR
+579 G
-594 TQSDDDAL
+594 DDAL

-633 DREFAGIAEAVVTT
+633 DREFAAVAEAVVTT

-660 SLVRAAELVETG
+660 SLVRAAERVETG

-706 TEAGLD
+706 TEDGLD
-712 AWLDRLGVDEAP
+712 AWLGRLDMDEAP

-736 ATVYVCEGRT
+736 PTAYVCEGRT

-752 DLDAALAWLAERQ
+752 DLDAALAWLAERR

>member
-1 MSQPTERNRLDEEA
+1 MTQPTERNRLDGEA
-15 SPYLRQHADNPV
+15 SPYLQQHADNPV

-35 AFERACEHD
+35 AFERAREHD

-66 FEDEAIAEVL
+66 FEDEGVAEVL
-76 NESFVPI
+76 NEEFVPV

-119 GEPFYVGTY
+119 GKPFYVGTY

-155 QREEMRR
+155 QREEMKR

-174 LESVPEPDAAG
+174 LESVPERDDDHDAS
-185 DAEPPG
+185 DAEAPG
-191 VDLVDEAA
+191 ADLLDEAA

-229 LRAYARTGRDAALT
+229 LRAYGRSGRDAAL
-243 ASTGTLDGMARGG
+243 AAATGTLDGMARGG
-256 MYDQIGGGFHR
+256 MSDQIGGGFHR

-297 RLTGDP
+297 RVTGDP
-303 AYARIASETLGFLD
+303 AYARVASETLGFLD
-317 RELRHEDGGFF
+317 RELRHEASGFF

-335 APPASRRGDAS
+335 APPESRRGDAS
-346 DDGSEHADVEGAFYV
+346 DDGHVAEDVEGAFYV
-361 WTPEEVD
+361 WTPAEVD
-368 AALDEPAASLAK
+368 AVLDEPAASLAK
-380 DRYGIRSGGNFER
+380 ARYGIESGGNFER

-398 TIAASVQELAEEH
+398 TVSASVAELAEEH
-411 DLPTEEVR
+411 DLAVDEVR
-419 GHLTAARVALF
+419 EHLTEARVALF

-445 LASWNGRAISAF
+445 LAAWNGRAISAF
-457 ANAGGVLGEPYAE
+457 ASAAGALGEEYAE

-482 LYDAESGEL
+482 LYDADSGEL
-491 ARRWIDG
+491 ARRWLDG

-532 LDLAETIVAEFYDD
+532 LELAETIVDEFHDPDD
-546 DDATIYFTRDPDA
+546 GTIYFTRDPEADG
-559 GDNRSGA
+559 GDGTTA
-566 DGDGEAQRASSSE
+566 GDGEAQRASSS
-579 GHSPSGNRASPGDSR
+579 R
-594 TQSDDDAL
+594 TQSGDDAL

-625 ALLDGFRT
+625 MLLDGFRT
-633 DREFAGIAEAVVTT
+633 DRDFAAVAEAVVTT

-660 SLVRAAELVETG
+660 SLVRAAERVETG

-706 TEAGLD
+706 TAAGLD
-712 AWLDRLGVDEAP
+712 EWLDRLDMDEAP

-736 ATVYVCEGRT
+736 PTAYVCEGRT

-752 DLDAALAWLAERQ
+752 DLDAALTWLAERRGDS

>member
-1 MSQPTERNRLDEEA
+1 MSQPTDRNRLAREA
-15 SPYLRQHADNPV
+15 SPYLQQHADNPV

-35 AFERACEHD
+35 AFDRAREHD

-66 FEDEAIAEVL
+66 FEDESIAEVL
-76 NESFVPI
+76 NESFVPV

-93 DSTFMT
+93 DSAFMT
-99 VSQLVT
+99 VSRLVT

-110 PLSAWCTPE
+110 PLSAWCTPD

-138 GFRDLCERIADS
+138 GFRDLCERIAES
-150 WADPE
+150 WNDPE
-155 QREEMRR
+155 QREEMER
-162 RAEQWTTSARDE
+162 RADQWTASARDE
-174 LESVPEPDAAG
+174 LESVPSQGLVDDG
-185 DAEPPG
+185 DLPGAE
-191 VDLVDEAA
+191 LLDEAA

-243 ASTGTLDGMARGG
+243 AALGTLDGMAGGG

-267 YATDR
+267 YAVDR

-283 YDNAELPLV
+283 YDNAELPMA
-292 YLDGY
+292 YLDAY
-297 RLTGDP
+297 RLTDDP
-303 AYARIASETLGFLD
+303 AYARVASETLGFLD
-317 RELRHEDGGFF
+317 RELRYDDGGFF

-335 APPASRRGDAS
+335 RPPTDRGGSGSNAGSNGDSGANAGADA
-346 DDGSEHADVEGAFYV
+346 DADAADVEGAFYV
-361 WTPEEVD
+361 WTPAEVD
-368 AALDEPAASLAK
+368 AVLDEPAASLAR
-380 DRYGIRSGGNFER
+380 DRYGIRAGGNFER

-398 TIAASVQELAEEH
+398 TIAASIGELAAEYGLSA
-411 DLPTEEVR
+411 DEVR
-419 GHLTAARVALF
+419 ETLTDARVALF

-445 LASWNGRAISAF
+445 LAAWNGRAVSAF
-457 ANAGGVLGEPYAE
+457 AAAGRTLGEPYAE
-470 IAREALDFCRDR
+470 IAADALAFCRDR
-482 LYDAESGEL
+482 LYDGETGEL
-491 ARRWIDG
+491 ARRWLDG

-518 VYAATGDPEPLGFA
+518 VYAVTGDPEPLGFA
-532 LDLAETIVAEFYDD
+532 LELAETIVAEFYDAD
-546 DDATIYFTRDPDA
+546 DGTIYFTRDPE
-559 GDNRSGA
+559 GSNGA
-566 DGDGEAQRASSSE
+566 NEGDGVTPA
-579 GHSPSGNRASPGDSR
+579 G
-594 TQSDDDAL
+594 DDAL

-625 ALLDGFRT
+625 ALLDGFRS
-633 DREFAGIAEAVVTT
+633 DREFAGVAEAVVTT
-647 HADRI
+647 HADRV

-660 SLVRAAELVETG
+660 SLVRAAERVETG
-672 GIEATIAADAVPDAW
+672 GVEVTIAADAVPSAW

-695 LPGALVAPRPP
+695 LPSALVAPRPP
-706 TEAGLD
+706 TESGLSE
-712 AWLDRLGVDEAP
+712 WLDRLGMDEAP
-724 PIWAGRDAVDGE
+724 PIWGGRDAVDGGPT
-736 ATVYVCEGRT
+736 AYVCEGRT

-752 DLDAALAWLAERQ
+752 DLEAALAWPAERLGSD